1 LKYIYIV
8 FCRHPDTPGPF
19 RYGKPYDLF
28 RIIFFRREN
37 MKTNQLIVS
46 GLHITEDEYSYKGQF
61 ILNGKGKSRPVDMDD
76 LENSSFISE
85 LRDFFDLEEPV
96 GNIRDILMDMIV
108 EKAHISSKIVEG
120 ENYDESSKQK
130 KVERSARSL
139 DMS

>member
-1 LKYIYIV
+1 
-8 FCRHPDTPGPF
+8 
-19 RYGKPYDLF
+19 
-28 RIIFFRREN
+28 